1 MCTISLL
8 EVNRAA
14 EEQLRLQRIA
24 KIHADVAK
32 AAQEDLTL
40 KQRYQRAAETMKRQ
54 LHALRLNLMSAPR
67 MMSMPFETDTL
78 TVSPPSP
85 YSPRSRQ
92 MSITAPV
99 FTPNLVSESNSD
111 IDSSSQTSNTSDSEE
126 GFNMDILVVGSDSED
141 SQVSGQSE
149 QLATRRELLGK
160 TISGRLN
167 VYTPKNG
174 TIRYYI
180 NWSKNTHDNILVT
193 PEAMEATF
201 GSLEE
206 LQTGMYLQATIFEV
220 PADPKEHPSGTNMSV
235 VPAPKTAKRRRKR
248 RQKRSRAPTASN
260 E

>member
-14 EEQLRLQRIA
+14 EEQRRLQRIA
-24 KIHADVAK
+24 QIHADVAK

-40 KQRYQRAAETMKRQ
+40 KQRYQMAAETMKRQ
-54 LHALRLNLMSAPR
+54 LHALRLTLKSAPR

-99 FTPNLVSESNSD
+99 FTPNLLSDTSSD
-111 IDSSSQTSNTSDSEE
+111 IDSSSIDTSDSEE

-141 SQVSGQSE
+141 SQVSE
-149 QLATRRELLGK
+149 QLAARRELLGK

-174 TIRYYI
+174 TTRYYI

-193 PEAMEATF
+193 PEDMDTTF

-206 LQTGMYLQATIFEV
+206 LQTGMYLQATISEV
-220 PADPKEHPSGTNMSV
+220 PADPKEHPSGTNMSI
-235 VPAPKTAKRRRKR
+235 VPAPKSAKRRRKR

>member
-1 MCTISLL
+1 MG
-8 EVNRAA
+8 
-14 EEQLRLQRIA
+14 RIA
-24 KIHADVAK
+24 QIHADLAK
-32 AAQEDLTL
+32 AASEDLTL
-40 KQRYQRAAETMKRQ
+40 KQRYQMAAETMKRQ
-54 LHALRLNLMSAPR
+54 LHALRLTLKSAPR
-67 MMSMPFETDTL
+67 MTSMPFDTL
-78 TVSPPSP
+78 AVNPPSSP

-99 FTPNLVSESNSD
+99 FTPSLVSESSSD
-111 IDSSSQTSNTSDSEE
+111 IDTSSINTSDSEE

-149 QLATRRELLGK
+149 QLASRRELLGK

-193 PEAMEATF
+193 PEAMETTF
-201 GSLEE
+201 GSLIEE
-206 LQTGMYLQATIFEV
+206 LQTGMYLQATISEV
-220 PADPKEHPSGTNMSV
+220 PADPKEHPSGTNMSI
-235 VPAPKTAKRRRKR
+235 VPAPKSAKRRRKR